1 MKAVIKKKQRQK
13 QCITSR
19 MVIDSELALET
30 DQAGTLNH
38 ETPAGQILH
47 LL

>member
-1 MKAVIKKKQRQK
+1 MKAVIKGKKK
-13 QCITSR
+13 GVITSR
-19 MVIDSELALET
+19 MVIDPHLALET

-38 ETPAGQILH
+38 ETQTGQILH